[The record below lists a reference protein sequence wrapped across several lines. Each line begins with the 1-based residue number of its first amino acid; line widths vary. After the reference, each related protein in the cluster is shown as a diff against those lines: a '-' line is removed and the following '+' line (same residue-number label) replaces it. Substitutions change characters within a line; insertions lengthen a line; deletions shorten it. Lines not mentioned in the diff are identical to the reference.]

1 MAPLI
6 AFVIGALL
14 GLLLCLPMLIG
25 YGVSFV
31 LEGITF
37 TRFAKTRSV
46 KNLWLAWIP
55 YVEYVGKKYLMS
67 QLSDETEYHL
77 FGSSK
82 TISNRLLPFWIYL
95 AVYCGNMLL
104 SYISIPFSFI
114 PVLGTVLTLL
124 GLVLAVP
131 VMLVLT
137 YIELGYFRD
146 VLETYK
152 PGDPSN
158 TTTAILVVLGNF
170 FTFGL
175 VRAIYLFILSNKQ
188 GKAAEE

>member
-1 MAPLI
+1 MELL

-14 GLLLCLPMLIG
+14 GLLLCIPMLIG

-31 LEGITF
+31 LEGIAF
-37 TRFAKTRSV
+37 TKFAKTRSI

-55 YVEYVGKKYLMS
+55 CVEYVGKKYLMS
-67 QLSDETEYHL
+67 QLSDETGYRF
-77 FGSSK
+77 FGFSK
-82 TISNRLLPFWIYL
+82 TIKNRLLPFWIYL
-95 AVYCGNMLL
+95 AIYCCNMLL
-104 SYISIPFSFI
+104 SYVAIPFTFI
-114 PVLGTVLTLL
+114 PVVGTILSILEMIFVI
-124 GLVLAVP
+124 P
-131 VMLVLT
+131 VMFVLF

-152 PGDPSN
+152 PGCSSN
-158 TTTAILVVLGNF
+158 ATIAALVVLGNF